1 MYVYVAMKFEY
12 LTSVTRNKYKFKG
25 MIKIICGGE
34 MSSSRRL
41 SIFDNFY
48 FEERASRTL
57 KKCPPFLKSVQINC
71 DRFSL
76 DVT

>member
-1 MYVYVAMKFEY
+1 MYVHVAMKFEY

-57 KKCPPFLKSVQINC
+57 KKCP
-71 DRFSL
+71 RF
-76 DVT
+76 